1 MVNLRRIRG
10 FWGKLL
16 QVLLPLFGCAGLLTF
31 LAIQATGK
39 PLTGWRLVLA
49 LVAGL
54 VPAALAIAAGLVLSA
69 LYMRALYHPRSLR
82 ESFWFLVH
90 CLFGQTSF
98 KPWLMVEGGRLQTD
112 LSDPDS
118 LLAKVGGPG
127 NLVIRKDTAV
137 LLEQG
142 GRLTRV
148 VGPGSTKLRP
158 FERIYDTID
167 LRPRRWQLPVAGMS
181 KEGIPVTCDTDIEFQ
196 IQDDGQ
202 QPTGDRPFPVD
213 PDAVFAASTS
223 KWIREAHRPEGDRI
237 LDWKGRIVISAT
249 EGTLR
254 FILARYPLDR
264 LIAPETDGA
273 EHPRREIRREL
284 AAALDEA
291 AASVGAKILKVE
303 LGEIRV
309 DDEVTQQWIQG
320 WRANWDSWGTEYLA
334 EAEAFYVETVGT
346 SQSRVVARQIS
357 DMANVLHELGRQ
369 GPQALMSGV
378 RMQLH
383 LMLRNLGTDS
393 LALTYLPAEATK
405 LLTGQTEPNEAN
417 RTEEV

>member
-1 MVNLRRIRG
+1 MFNLKRAFG
-10 FWGKLL
+10 FWGRLL
-16 QVLLPLFGCAGLLTF
+16 RLLLPILIISSFLTF
-31 LAIQATGK
+31 LAVQATGRFW
-39 PLTGWRLVLA
+39 TGWRLLLA
-49 LVAGL
+49 LVAGWIVATL
-54 VPAALAIAAGLVLSA
+54 SIAAGFA
-69 LYMRALYHPRSLR
+69 LTTAYMRALYDLKGLR

-90 CLFGQTSF
+90 CLIGQAGF
-98 KPWLMVEGGRLQTD
+98 RPWLMVEGGRLCTD
-112 LSDPDS
+112 FSDPDS
-118 LLAKVGGPG
+118 LIAKMGGPG

-142 GRLTRV
+142 GRLNRV
-148 VGPGSTKLRP
+148 EGPGSVRLRR

-202 QPTGDRPFPVD
+202 QATGDRPFPMD
-213 PDAVFAASTS
+213 PTAVFIAATS
-223 KWIREAHRPEGDRI
+223 KWIREAYRPEEDQV
-237 LDWKGRIVISAT
+237 LDWKGLIVISAT

-264 LIAPETDGA
+264 LIAPDGAGA
-273 EHPRREIRREL
+273 EHPRRAIKQEL
-284 AAALDEA
+284 TEALNKAAAN
-291 AASVGAKILKVE
+291 VGAKILKVE
-303 LGEIRV
+303 LGEIKV
-309 DDEVTQQWIQG
+309 DDEVTQQWIET
-320 WRANWDSWGTEYLA
+320 WRANWDRWGTEYLA
-334 EAEAFYVETVGT
+334 EAEAFYVETVGAT
-346 SQSRVVARQIS
+346 QSEVVARQIS

-405 LLTGQTEPNEAN
+405 LLTGQTDQSEAKKAQGA
-417 RTEEV
+417 